1 VADADKN
8 TRDENRF
15 FVTLNKNPDITL

>member
-15 FVTLNKNPDITL
+15 FVTLNKTPDITL